1 MRKKRLAALL
11 AALLLALALPACSA
25 AEEPP
30 AIRIGVAVYLQE
42 DTFISTITQHLQQ
55 MAMEEEQARGVK
67 INLSIADSRGNQSV
81 QNEQVDRFLDRGCD
95 VICVNIVDRT
105 AAAVLVDKAQA
116 AGVPIIFFNREPVE
130 EDLNRWERAYYVGSK
145 ADRAGKLQGEL
156 VLNAWHFSQEE
167 LDRNGD
173 GVLQYVMLEGE
184 PGHQDALMRTEY
196 SVRTLVSAGV
206 PVEKLANNNADW
218 QRGQAKMRMQQWL
231 GELEKPIEVIFANN
245 DDMALG
251 AIDALVEE
259 GIPPEEMPFI
269 VGVDATPPALAAMAE
284 GSLKGTVQNDAK
296 GQAERMLELCCKL
309 AFGEELPPEKITDGH
324 YVWLWY
330 TAVTKENLTALLGEL
345 S

>member
-1 MRKKRLAALL
+1 
-11 AALLLALALPACSA
+11 
-25 AEEPP
+25 
-30 AIRIGVAVYLQE
+30 
-42 DTFISTITQHLQQ
+42 
-55 MAMEEEQARGVK
+55 
-67 INLSIADSRGNQSV
+67 
-81 QNEQVDRFLDRGCD
+81 
-95 VICVNIVDRT
+95 
-105 AAAVLVDKAQA
+105 
-116 AGVPIIFFNREPVE
+116 
-130 EDLNRWERAYYVGSK
+130 
-145 ADRAGKLQGEL
+145 
-156 VLNAWHFSQEE
+156 
-167 LDRNGD
+167 
-173 GVLQYVMLEGE
+173 
-184 PGHQDALMRTEY
+184 MRTEY

-231 GELEKPIEVIFANN
+231 DQLEKPIEVIFANN

>member
-1 MRKKRLAALL
+1 M

-25 AEEPP
+25 EEEPP
-30 AIRIGVAVYLQE
+30 AIRIGVAIYLQE

-145 ADRAGKLQGEL
+145 ADRAGK
-156 VLNAWHFSQEE
+156 
-167 LDRNGD
+167 RNGD

-231 GELEKPIEVIFANN
+231 DQLEKPIEVIFANN

>member
-1 MRKKRLAALL
+1 MGL
-11 AALLLALALPACSA
+11 
-25 AEEPP
+25 
-30 AIRIGVAVYLQE
+30 
-42 DTFISTITQHLQQ
+42 F
-55 MAMEEEQARGVK
+55 
-67 INLSIADSRGNQSV
+67 
-81 QNEQVDRFLDRGCD
+81 DRFKKE
-95 VICVNIVDRT
+95 
-105 AAAVLVDKAQA
+105 KA
-116 AGVPIIFFNREPVE
+116 GEKDTPSPPMET
-130 EDLNRWERAYYVGSK
+130 DT
-145 ADRAGKLQGEL
+145 AGKLLFLRERLEGQELREAVTRRFGPEALGEL
-156 VLNAWHFSQEE
+156 NQDHPAVTSFLVRLEGVEFWCAHMALPLPPKEGDLPALLVRSSFFSQEE

-231 GELEKPIEVIFANN
+231 DQLEKPIEVIFANN

-309 AFGEELPPEKITDGH
+309 AFGEELPPEKIADGH

>member
-1 MRKKRLAALL
+1 M
-11 AALLLALALPACSA
+11 
-25 AEEPP
+25 
-30 AIRIGVAVYLQE
+30 
-42 DTFISTITQHLQQ
+42 
-55 MAMEEEQARGVK
+55 
-67 INLSIADSRGNQSV
+67 
-81 QNEQVDRFLDRGCD
+81 
-95 VICVNIVDRT
+95 
-105 AAAVLVDKAQA
+105 
-116 AGVPIIFFNREPVE
+116 PIIFFNREPVE

-231 GELEKPIEVIFANN
+231 DQLEKPIEVIFANN